1 MKTENVVYRYGD
13 GTSITMIR
21 LRADDGKA
29 LTLDGESFYGSID
42 VESVDGW
49 REVPD
54 PVPPE
59 DEPTVEDKAEAYDI
73 LMGVKQ

>member
-21 LRADDGKA
+21 LRADDDKV

-42 VESVDGW
+42 VETAEGWYEVD
-49 REVPD
+49 D

-59 DEPTVEDKAEAYDI
+59 EEPTVEDKAQAFDI
-73 LMGVKQ
+73 LMGVSE